1 MKNRYKFSML
11 RKDKIENKEDSLVK
25 KASEESCWESAT
37 LSVLSEPEDKS
48 DETTTEKPAD

>member
-1 MKNRYKFSML
+1 MKNRHKCFML

-48 DETTTEKPAD
+48 EETTTEKPAD